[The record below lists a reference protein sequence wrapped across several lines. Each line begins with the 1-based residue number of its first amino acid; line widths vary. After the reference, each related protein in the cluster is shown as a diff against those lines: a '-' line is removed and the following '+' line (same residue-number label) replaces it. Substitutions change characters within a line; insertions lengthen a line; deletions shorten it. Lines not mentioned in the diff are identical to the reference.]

1 MTVTG
6 PAASTFPLHSRG
18 RFSLAASSR
27 FLEGFPAGQSGG
39 NDGAAGARLD
49 LAFPVERDWQP
60 IGVRVTDG
68 PAGLLAT
75 VVANPGRVDLT
86 AVRGQV
92 ERILSL
98 DIDGGGFTALAERDP
113 VVGALQQRY
122 PGLRPVQFH
131 TPYEAAAWAIIGQR
145 IRMTQAATVKN
156 RLATDLG
163 EPVDFGDL
171 TLPAFPAPDRLADL
185 GPTRGLTDRKV
196 DQLRALARAAADGQ
210 LDADRLRQLPR
221 EQALAQLQTLP
232 GIGPWPPPTTSAT
245 TPTRKLFARSPTVGG
260 PTARGS
266 RCCSAPGSRTRPA
279 RLSSAATPTALPK
292 RSARWAR
299 PVDRSSSPA
308 HPSALVDLAAV
319 PERDND
325 HQEHV
330 IGDGVD
336 DAVVTDTYAEARSAL
351 QGAGGRGARVLRQ
364 ESDHALHAVADRR
377 VEVPERSNGGR
388 PQLDAVVRHTQ
399 PRSALTCSQGMLAP
413 SSAIAASNAVT
424 SSESSS
430 AAVSLS

>member
-1 MTVTG
+1 M
-6 PAASTFPLHSRG
+6 HSRG

-27 FLEGFPAGQSGG
+27 FLEGFPAGQGGG
-39 NDGAAGARLD
+39 NDGAGGARLD

-60 IGVRVTDG
+60 VGVRVTDG

-163 EPVDFGDL
+163 KPVDFGDL
-171 TLPAFPAPDRLADL
+171 TLPAFPAPDQLADL

-210 LDADRLRQLPR
+210 LDADRLRQPPR

-232 GIGPWPPPTTSAT
+232 GIGPFSAE
-245 TPTRKLFARSPTVGG
+245 LVLL
-260 PTARGS
+260 RG
-266 RCCSAPGSRTRPA
+266 AGDPDGF
-279 RLSSAATPTALPK
+279 
-292 RSARWAR
+292 
-299 PVDRSSSPA
+299 PA
-308 HPSALVDLAAV
+308 HEKRLHRAMAAAYRLGDDPNLEAL
-319 PERDND
+319 R
-325 HQEHV
+325 
-330 IGDGVD
+330 
-336 DAVVTDTYAEARSAL
+336 
-351 QGAGGRGARVLRQ
+351 
-364 ESDHALHAVADRR
+364 AVADGWRPYRTWVSVLIRTWLEDQTGETLVGRR
-377 VEVPERSNGGR
+377 A
-388 PQLDAVVRHTQ
+388 D
-399 PRSALTCSQGMLAP
+399 
-413 SSAIAASNAVT
+413 
-424 SSESSS
+424 
-430 AAVSLS
+430 SLSETVGSLGPSR